1 MLSRSMAAFAAVSFA
16 SLGIAHAGVI
26 TQFNGI
32 GLAQEEAHGL
42 GYIPPDM
49 GGAVGPTYIMQAV
62 NGAVAVYTRT
72 GAQAKITIP
81 DTTFWRN
88 AGISF
93 SALAG
98 GVSDPRI
105 IYDPASGRYF
115 VTAITIEN
123 GLTNHVLIARS
134 NSNNPVSGGFKAV
147 SFASTSGQ
155 FADFPTLGVTA
166 NGVTI
171 GTNNFN
177 SAGNYTGSS
186 LYSLPKAGI
195 VQTTPTA
202 SGITRFDNV
211 GGALSA
217 IAPDGF
223 SFQPATNLGSSTT
236 TTVVAS
242 DGFGNGTFHV
252 ETLSKTSV
260 AHGAV
265 LSPSKTVNSGID
277 GFPTGA
283 RQPTNV
289 ADPLDAGDNR
299 LSAVTYQAGN
309 YVYLARTIGNG
320 SNDSVHWAVLNTLT
334 NTLLS
339 QGTISNP
346 NMDYYYPSIAANA
359 AGNFVI
365 ALNGSGPGTNISAY
379 DVVCD
384 NIGTSASCGAP
395 QLLKSGL
402 VGNYDLTFGSGD
414 NRWGDYSAIALD
426 PLNSNDFWTF
436 LEYPSASNL
445 WSTVI
450 TEVSGTS
457 ATNVSNTG
465 TGGNTGQPG
474 GNLTAIAAPEP
485 ASLALLTSGL
495 LGYLTLRRRRREP

>member
-1 MLSRSMAAFAAVSFA
+1 MAVLAALSFV
-16 SLGIAHAGVI
+16 SLGTARADII
-26 TQFNGI
+26 TQFNGA
-32 GLAQEEAHGL
+32 GLSQEEAKGV
-42 GYIPPDM
+42 GFIPPDM

-62 NGAVAVYTRT
+62 NGAIAMYTRS
-72 GAQAKITIP
+72 GAQARLTVP
-81 DTTFWRN
+81 DTYFWRN
-88 AGISF
+88 AGISGA
-93 SALAG
+93 ALAG

-105 IYDPASGRYF
+105 IFDPASGRYF
-115 VTAITIEN
+115 VAAITIGN
-123 GLTNHVLIARS
+123 GLTNRVVVARS
-134 NSNNPVSGGFKAV
+134 NTSNPLTGGFKAV
-147 SFASTSGQ
+147 SIASASGQ
-155 FADFPTLGVTA
+155 FADFPTVGVTA

-186 LYSLPKAGI
+186 LYNLPKTGLLQA
-195 VQTTPTA
+195 TPTA

-217 IAPDGF
+217 TAPDGF
-223 SFQPATNLGSSTT
+223 SLQPATNLGSSTT

-242 DGFGNGTFHV
+242 DGFANGTFHV
-252 ETLSKTSV
+252 ETLSNTGA

-265 LSPSKTVNSGID
+265 LSPSTTVHSGID
-277 GFPTGA
+277 GFPSGA
-283 RQPTNV
+283 RQPGSV

-299 LSAVTYQAGN
+299 LSAVTYQSGN

-320 SNDSVHWAVLNTLT
+320 SADSVQWAVLNTLT

-339 QGTISNP
+339 QGTISAA

-384 NIGTSASCGAP
+384 NTGASASCGTP

-402 VGNYDLTFGSGD
+402 VGNYDLTFGSGV

-436 LEYPSASNL
+436 LEYPTASNL
-445 WSTVI
+445 WATVI
-450 TEVSGTS
+450 TEVSDTGTTL
-457 ATNVSNTG
+457 AQNTD
-465 TGGNTGQPG
+465 TGGNG
-474 GNLTAIAAPEP
+474 GPFGGRRTPIDAPEP
-485 ASLALLTSGL
+485 ASLALLTAGL
-495 LGYLTLRRRRREP
+495 LGLMAARPRRS